1 MNRRHLTIMTIDDH
15 RAAARE
21 WAAVHRSVAAFDKIT
36 RIARGAP
43 DRLHTNVKRIHKA
56 LERILIGMR
65 EVEARPLPSDAGRGS
80 EWLAAVPVQ
89 PATPAREPSR
99 VLTIDDHITCARLL
113 GPSQPAIHR
122 FLDITS
128 LRRHLPVRI
137 LDDAIRIDHLVQVV
151 RCEMEDVQFYTLRG
165 LGVAWVNCW
174 LGRNNYFD
182 GGAAG
187 NNDLEVN

>member
-1 MNRRHLTIMTIDDH
+1 MNRRQLTIMTIDDH

-21 WAAVHRSVAAFDKIT
+21 WAAVHRSVAEFENIT
-36 RIARGAP
+36 RTARGAP

-56 LERILIGMR
+56 LEMILIGMR
-65 EVEARPLPSDAGRGS
+65 DVEARTLPGDAGCGP
-80 EWLAAVPVQ
+80 EWLATVPVL
-89 PATPAREPSR
+89 PATPARGPSR

-113 GPSQPAIHR
+113 GPSQPAINR

-137 LDDAIRIDHLVQVV
+137 MDDAIRIDQLVQIV

-165 LGVAWVNCW
+165 RGVAWVNCW
-174 LGRNNYFD
+174 LGWNNYFD